1 VSSRTVDIGALNL
14 LCKGLHEP
22 LSERAFLHKWLRSW
36 LLVVV
41 LSKMISFGRQRIN
54 RWRFLIGPRFIVSS
68 LCLMLAANPLS
79 ARQKLLAHERQSRF
93 DTATGPITGK
103 KSGTAFFVDDSGDLL
118 TAGHIVDD
126 CLSVVVTKEGRV
138 LPAQVE
144 AFSRQPDLALVKV
157 STTLGLAAVF
167 PRDITPSAN
176 DMVFAAAYDSLPAM
190 IAAGNI
196 LSNATV
202 VAEDAGSGSLSID
215 SSVTFGASGA
225 PVLDGRALVQG
236 VISRRTPED
245 HVDAVSAAQAKA
257 FLEANGIAIAE
268 DDRPQIAAL
277 GSRANRA
284 ASISAGITCF
294 QP

>member
-1 VSSRTVDIGALNL
+1 
-14 LCKGLHEP
+14 
-22 LSERAFLHKWLRSW
+22 
-36 LLVVV
+36 
-41 LSKMISFGRQRIN
+41 MILFGRQSIT
-54 RWRFLIGPRFIVSS
+54 RWHLLIGAALIVSGV
-68 LCLMLAANPLS
+68 CLLLVADPLF
-79 ARQKLLAHERQSRF
+79 ARQLLLAHERHSRL
-93 DTATGPITGK
+93 DTAIGPITER

-126 CLSVVVTKEGRV
+126 CLRVVVTKEGRV

-167 PRDITPSAN
+167 PRNVTAAED

-190 IAAGNI
+190 IATGNI

-202 VAEDAGSGSLSID
+202 VAEDEGSGFLSID
-215 SSVTFGASGA
+215 SAVTFGASGA

-245 HVDAVSAAQAKA
+245 HVDAVSAGQAKA
-257 FLEANGIAIAE
+257 FLEANGIAITE

-284 ASISAGITCF
+284 ASISAGITCL